1 MKTLKALKV
10 IKLIKLT
17 DIESDYVSPNFV
29 ADIAY
34 SNKVKLTSDEI
45 VYISDN
51 YDMLLDK
58 LNNIADNLSDLS
70 TEL

>member
-1 MKTLKALKV
+1 MNYLKALKV
-10 IKLIKLT
+10 IRLIKLT

-29 ADIAY
+29 AEIAY
-34 SNKVKLTSDEI
+34 NNKVKLTSDEV

-51 YDMLLDK
+51 YDNLL
-58 LNNIADNLSDLS
+58 